1 MVFRLVTP
9 KTSNERDL
17 IAISIL
23 KCIDFLDFHFK
34 FILFFS
40 AFVSSCDLNFFFF
53 FYTKFWSSILLIIL
67 ILKIYIYI
75 LILFKNIVYRFRT
88 KNILSINDT
97 KNHSKRNYKDL
108 TLKNSWKIFIYN
120 ENIRVLR
127 ILFQLNIDSSILN
140 FHEKQGEK

>member
-53 FYTKFWSSILLIIL
+53 LYKILIINSVNNPY
-67 ILKIYIYI
+67 IKNIYI

-140 FHEKQGEK
+140 FHVKQEEK